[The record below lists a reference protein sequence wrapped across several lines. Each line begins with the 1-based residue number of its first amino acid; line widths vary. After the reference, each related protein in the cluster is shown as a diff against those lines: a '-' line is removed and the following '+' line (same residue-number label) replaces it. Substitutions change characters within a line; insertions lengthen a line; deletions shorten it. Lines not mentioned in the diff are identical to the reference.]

1 MKGNESGG
9 EEKMEMLDTY
19 VLTKLTLDSEGK
31 VISTNVAVTFDVHEA
46 ESHRNEDVS
55 NDFQIFS
62 VSADWRDD
70 AEQTALVKA
79 MREFREMVRQWQEES
94 LR

>member
-1 MKGNESGG
+1 
-9 EEKMEMLDTY
+9 MEMFDTY
-19 VLTKLTLDSEGK
+19 VLTRLSLDSDGNVTSRNVGVTLD
-31 VISTNVAVTFDVHEA
+31 IHEA
-46 ESHRNEDVS
+46 ERHREADAA
-55 NDFQIFS
+55 NDFQIFT

-79 MREFREMVRQWQEES
+79 MREFRAMVRQWQEEA